1 MMLDK
6 VKRGDL
12 IKIVSIGEAGVREN
26 ALRMGIDEG
35 SILVCAEVI
44 PAGPIVLRKHRQE
57 VAIGRSLMCNIAVEL
72 LARAGEAR
80 PACINLTGEMC

>member
-12 IKIVSIGEAGVREN
+12 VKIVSIGETVVWEN

-35 SILVCAEVI
+35 SILVCVEVV

-57 VAIGRSLMCNIAVEL
+57 VAIGRSLARNITVEL
-72 LARAGEAR
+72 LARAGEAGED
-80 PACINLTGEMC
+80 CSNLTGEMC